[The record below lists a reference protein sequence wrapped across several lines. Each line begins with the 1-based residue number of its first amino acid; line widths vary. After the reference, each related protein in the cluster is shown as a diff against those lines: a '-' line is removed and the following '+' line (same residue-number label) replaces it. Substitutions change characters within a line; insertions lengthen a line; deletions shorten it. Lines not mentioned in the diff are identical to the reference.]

1 MNRNQVELAGN
12 LDRDP
17 ELRYTARGTAVV
29 ELGVVVSDRS
39 KNKKGEWEDTW
50 FVLDVLAWGRTAE
63 LAQQTLS
70 KGDNIFIDGRLKLDR
85 WEDKAIG
92 EIHQKLRI
100 VADRIDF
107 MEPNP
112 QASHEN
118 GERVDE

>member
-1 MNRNQVELAGN
+1 MNRNQVEIAGH

-17 ELRYTARGTAVV
+17 VLRYTARGTAVA
-29 ELGVVVSDRS
+29 ELGVVVSERS
-39 KNKKGEWEDTW
+39 KNEKGEWEDCP
-50 FVLDVLAWGRTAE
+50 FVLEVFAWGKAAE
-63 LAQQTLS
+63 LAEQSLS
-70 KGDNIFIDGRLKLDR
+70 KGDPIFIDGRLKLDR